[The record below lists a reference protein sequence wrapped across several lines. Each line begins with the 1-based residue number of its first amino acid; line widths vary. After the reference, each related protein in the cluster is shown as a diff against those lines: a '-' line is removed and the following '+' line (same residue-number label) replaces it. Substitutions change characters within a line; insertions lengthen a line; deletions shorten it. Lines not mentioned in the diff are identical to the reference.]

1 MIIGGGMAFTL
12 LKELYKGEIGGSL
25 YDEEGAKLVKQIM
38 EAAKAKNV
46 EILLPDD
53 YVRGREF
60 KRFSEP
66 FGIQTLPKSV
76 ELQKHPD
83 SALRRYV
90 DNGRHAG
97 DEQQV
102 WYMSVCKVHVEAV
115 KTFMHRRSFPKRVA
129 LPFHRPDAQVIS
141 SKFGEDGEIKEST
154 LEGGIP
160 EGFMGLDVPA
170 GACCSRIWSLW
181 RRPRPRELSTATR
194 GGSRSV

>member
-1 MIIGGGMAFTL
+1 MIIGGGMAFTF
-12 LKELYKGEIGGSL
+12 LKELYKAEIGGSL

-38 EAAKAKNV
+38 DGAKAKNV
-46 EILLPDD
+46 EILLPED

-60 KRFSEP
+60 KLFSEP

-76 ELQKHPD
+76 QKYPD

-90 DNGRHAG
+90 DSGRHAG

-129 LPFHRPDAQVIS
+129 LPIHRLDAQVIS

-170 GACCSRIWSLW
+170 GACSSRIWLLW
-181 RRPRPRELSTATR
+181 RRPRELSTATR